1 MNTTTT
7 ARRTTTTQR
16 VRRAGSLSVAGALA
30 CLALAPAI
38 AHADQ
43 VTTDGGTLARSHDI
57 DDVVT
62 ARKVQSAWNFGHPA
76 RRSPTSTARYVFA
89 VRPGCNIPA
98 SLDDWSR
105 RLIAV
110 QDCSK
115 AQLVPAALA
124 RVAFVEPI
132 PDPGLASAS
141 VGHCGHEALHQP
153 SAASGLPVSIWF
165 TPTSC

>member
-1 MNTTTT
+1 MKSITTSRTVT
-7 ARRTTTTQR
+7 A
-16 VRRAGSLSVAGALA
+16 RRAGSLSMAGTIA

-43 VTTDGGTLARSHDI
+43 ITTEGGPLARSSDI
-57 DDVVT
+57 DDVVA
-62 ARKVQSAWNFGHPA
+62 ARKQEMARQFAQPAKPRSFSAV
-76 RRSPTSTARYVFA
+76 RYVFA
-89 VRPGCNIPA
+89 LRAGCDIPA

-115 AQLVPAALA
+115 ALLVPAARA
-124 RVAFVEPI
+124 RTGYGEPVT
-132 PDPGLASAS
+132 GE
-141 VGHCGHEALHQP
+141 VGHCGHESLHQP
-153 SAASGLPVSIWF
+153 SAASGLPVSEWF

>member
-1 MNTTTT
+1 MKRTTSTRSTTT
-7 ARRTTTTQR
+7 RRA
-16 VRRAGSLSVAGALA
+16 RRAGALSIAGALA
-30 CLALAPAI
+30 CLALAPTI

-43 VTTDGGTLARSHDI
+43 VTTEGGTSVRSSDI
-57 DDVVT
+57 DDVVA
-62 ARKVQSAWNFGHPA
+62 ARKQEMIRHVVRPAQPRSAPA
-76 RRSPTSTARYVFA
+76 VRYVFA
-89 VRPGCNIPA
+89 LRAGCDIPQ

-110 QDCSK
+110 QVCAQ
-115 AQLVPAALA
+115 AQLVPARTLA

-132 PDPGLASAS
+132 PDPGLATAT

-153 SAASGLPVSIWF
+153 AAASGLPVSAWF